1 MMRGKLIGTAL
12 ATGLSAFA
20 LAACGGD
27 DGGDGGGEGSVE
39 AFCDKVDEVRAA
51 ADPFEGLEPNDT
63 EGAVDALA
71 SARDQLQE
79 VVDVAPDEIQDDAE
93 QMASA
98 FSELVSAAEGAE
110 KPEDLA
116 AVFQEFEQ
124 AGEELEGATQRL
136 EEYTNENCGEAEA
149 EGA

>member
-1 MMRGKLIGTAL
+1 MRAKLIGTAV
-12 ATGLSAFA
+12 ATGLSALA

-27 DGGDGGGEGSVE
+27 DDESSVD

-51 ADPFEGLEPNDT
+51 ADPFEGLAPNDT
-63 EGAVDALA
+63 EGAVDALG
-71 SARDQLQE
+71 SARDQLHE
-79 VVDVAPDEIQDDAE
+79 VVDVAPDEIRDDAE
-93 QMASA
+93 QMESA
-98 FSELVSAAEGAE
+98 FNDLVTAAEGAE

-136 EEYTNENCGEAEA
+136 EEYTNENCGEEEEEDA
-149 EGA
+149 